1 MANKKSSSQRVDEA
15 VGRSVNFE
23 LTVADLAKRSERR
36 AWWVAF
42 SAIVMALI
50 LAGGY
55 FFMLPLKQKV
65 PYIVMADA
73 YTGTSTVARLT
84 EDMTNRRIST
94 SEAINRSNV
103 AHFVMARE
111 SYDLAMLNLGDW
123 ATVQTMSSP
132 GVKAAYANLYSSQN
146 PDNLYKTYGKDKAI
160 RIKLLSIVLLGGGPG
175 VTPKGATVRFQR
187 NLYDKQTGVSRPM
200 DNKIATMAF
209 TYKTNLEMDDQS
221 RIENPLGF
229 WVTDYRV
236 DNDYASSAPD
246 EIQGTPLTPAGAQN
260 PAQPVPDGPA
270 SVASSNAGLP
280 PSDLLP
286 PSPVPEQQPG
296 GAGTVPAAPA
306 TRPAQA
312 TGNSAIGVGH
322 P

>member
-1 MANKKSSSQRVDEA
+1 MADRKSSSRRVDEA
-15 VGRSVNFE
+15 VGKSVNFE
-23 LTVADLAKRSERR
+23 LTIADIARRSERR

-42 SAIVMALI
+42 SAIAMALI

-55 FFMLPLKQKV
+55 FYMLPLKEKV
-65 PYIVMADA
+65 PYLVMADA

-84 EDMTNRRIST
+84 EDMSNRRISS

-111 SYDLAMLNLGDW
+111 SYDLAMLNLHDW

-132 GVKAAYANLYSSQN
+132 GVKAAYTNLYSSQN
-146 PDNLYKTYGKDKAI
+146 PESLYKTYGKDRAI

-187 NLYDKQTGVSRPM
+187 SLYDKQTGVSHPM
-200 DNKIATMAF
+200 DSKIATMAF

-246 EIQGTPLTPAGAQN
+246 EIQGSPLTPAGTQN
-260 PAQPVPDGPA
+260 PAQPAQDGPA
-270 SVASSNAGLP
+270 PATSSNAMTSP
-280 PSDLLP
+280 ASPAPSM
-286 PSPVPEQQPG
+286 PVPEQRPG
-296 GAGTVPAAPA
+296 SSMAPAAPV

-312 TGNSAIGVGH
+312 SGNSATGVGH